1 MLSGDEKRVLS
12 LIDSS
17 RTLDDVAVLIEGGE
31 KMSGS
36 EAEQQVARLI
46 RDKLHMIIDSCELEG
61 FPVTSYVRGK
71 GELEVLDPVRTQV
84 TCEVNPCGA
93 AGSGEVLLLD
103 AGRGTRADYQRLG
116 DVSGKAVLV
125 SDTEGLAVSAL
136 EARAHG
142 AACVI
147 YHFPPRDDD
156 LISVYGVNT
165 DIPAL
170 SVSNDSARELRRLL
184 DEHGEVRIR
193 YETDQHGFES
203 TSYNVVGE
211 LTGWRYP
218 REFVYLTAH
227 HDTFFD
233 GANDNLTSVALLLE
247 MARVFSQDRPERTVR
262 FISFGSEESGVAID
276 KDALYWDQG
285 STAYSVAHERMLSGV
300 DPGEKP
306 ICILNGELTGY
317 TKGTSIDASPEL
329 IPAVQ
334 EVIVDLLDPI
344 RLSEVSGGWSSSDH
358 LCFHTLG
365 VPAAQLSQHRAPDSE
380 EDQALS
386 PYMSIY
392 HTTRDDLAHVFPEAL
407 ETSARA
413 WLLLAW
419 RFANGGLPPFSADH
433 LVDSAVRGLS
443 CTEQQEE
450 ITERLRDIADGIN
463 DAGSRG
469 DRLSRSLGLIRTVNR
484 NLYGCQFWDVHP
496 KFGIASAALDRL
508 GEARRLLEDGG
519 APAEAARLVEG
530 IPTAA
535 WYRDYGELTTAE
547 AARTQA
553 DSPVLSRLSP
563 VWLGLHP
570 LVLALER
577 NAPRDELL
585 TALSEAE
592 AGTRDIAAQW
602 ADTFAED
609 LRSLR

>member
-1 MLSGDEKRVLS
+1 MLSSEEKRVLT
-12 LIDSS
+12 LIES
-17 RTLDDVAVLIEGGE
+17 RRMLDDVAVLIEGGE

-36 EAEQQVARLI
+36 EAEQQVAHLI
-46 RDKLHMIIDSCELEG
+46 RDKFDLILDSSELEG

-71 GELEVLDPVRTQV
+71 GELEVLEPVQSQV

-93 AGSGEVLLLD
+93 AGSGNVPLVD
-103 AGRGTRADYQRLG
+103 AGLGTRADYRRLG
-116 DVSGKAVLV
+116 DVTGKAVLV

-142 AACVI
+142 AVCVV

-170 SVSNDSARELRRLL
+170 SVSNESARELRSLL
-184 DEHGEVRIR
+184 AEHGELLIR
-193 YETDQHGFES
+193 YETDQHGIDS

-218 REFVYLTAH
+218 REIVYLTAH

-247 MARVFSQDRPERTVR
+247 MARVLSQDRPERTVR
-262 FISFGSEESGVAID
+262 FISFGSEESGVTMD
-276 KDALYWDQG
+276 RDALYWDQG
-285 STAYSVAHERMLSGV
+285 STAYSVAHEMVLSGRE
-300 DPGEKP
+300 PGEKP

-317 TKGTSIDASPEL
+317 TRGTRIDASPEL
-329 IPAVQ
+329 IPAIEQ
-334 EVIVDLLDPI
+334 ATIDLADPI
-344 RLSEVSGGWSSSDH
+344 NFAEIPLGWSGSDH

-365 VPAAQLSQHRAPDSE
+365 VPAAQISQYKSPDLE
-380 EDQALS
+380 EDVALS

-407 ETSARA
+407 VSTARS

-443 CTEQQEE
+443 CTEQGSE
-450 ITERLRDIADGIN
+450 IEERLRDIADGIN

-469 DRLSRSLGLIRTVNR
+469 DRLSRSLVLIRTVNR
-484 NLYGCQFWDVHP
+484 HLYGCQFWDVRP
-496 KFGIASAALDRL
+496 KFDVASAALDAL
-508 GEARRLLEDGG
+508 GSARRLLEDGG
-519 APAEAARLVEG
+519 APEEAARILEG

-535 WYRDYGELTTAE
+535 WYRDYGEFTTAE
-547 AARTQA
+547 AERTQK
-553 DSPVLSRLSP
+553 DSPVLSRMSP
-563 VWLGLHP
+563 IWLGLHS
-570 LVLALER
+570 LLDALER
-577 NAPRDELL
+577 GAPLDELL
-585 TALSEAE
+585 SELSEAE
-592 AGTRDIAAQW
+592 QGTRDVAAEW
-602 ADTFAED
+602 ARSFAED
-609 LRSLR
+609 LA

>member
-1 MLSGDEKRVLS
+1 MLSSEEKRVLS
-12 LIDSS
+12 LIDSR

-46 RDKLHMIIDSCELEG
+46 RDKLHLILDSCELEG
-61 FPVTSYVRGK
+61 FPVMSYVRGK
-71 GELEVLDPVRTQV
+71 GELEVLEPVQTQV

-93 AGSGEVLLLD
+93 AGSGEVVLVD
-103 AGRGTRADYQRLG
+103 AGLGTRADYRRLG
-116 DVSGKAVLV
+116 DVTGKAVLV

-170 SVSNDSARELRRLL
+170 SVSNDSARELRALL
-184 DEHGEVRIR
+184 AEHGEVRVR
-193 YETDQHGFES
+193 YETDQHGVES

-247 MARVFSQDRPERTVR
+247 MARVLSQDRPERTVR

-276 KDALYWDQG
+276 RDALYWDQG
-285 STAYSVAHERMLSGV
+285 STAYSVAHERVLSGRE
-300 DPGEKP
+300 PGEKP

-317 TKGTSIDASPEL
+317 TRGTRIDASPEL
-329 IPAVQ
+329 IPAVEQ
-334 EVIVDLLDPI
+334 AVLDLADPI
-344 RLSEVSGGWSSSDH
+344 AFAEVPLGWSGSDH

-365 VPAAQLSQHRAPDSE
+365 VPAAQLSQYRSPDSE
-380 EDQALS
+380 EDEALS

-392 HTTRDDLAHVFPEAL
+392 HTTRDDLEHVHPDAL
-407 ETSARA
+407 ATTARS

-419 RFANGGLPPFSADH
+419 RFANGGLPPLSADH

-443 CTEQQEE
+443 CTELGNE
-450 ITERLRDIADGIN
+450 IENRLRDAAYGIN

-469 DRLSRSLGLIRTVNR
+469 DRLSRSLVLIRAVNR
-484 NLYGCQFWDVHP
+484 NLYGCQFWAVRP
-496 KFGIASAALDRL
+496 KFDVASAALDAL
-508 GEARRLLEDGG
+508 SQARRLLEDGG
-519 APAEAARLVEG
+519 APEEAMRILEG

-535 WYRDYGELTTAE
+535 WYRDYGEFTTSEAE
-547 AARTQA
+547 RTQN
-553 DSPVLSRLSP
+553 DSPVLSRMSP
-563 VWLGLHP
+563 IWLGLHS
-570 LVLALER
+570 LLDALER
-577 NAPRDELL
+577 AAPQDELL
-585 TALSEAE
+585 SALTEVEQS
-592 AGTRDIAAQW
+592 TRDMAAQW
-602 ADTFAED
+602 ARSFADD
-609 LRSLR
+609 LSS